1 MISPEHIQRF
11 ERALNSERP
20 LCNLHGL
27 AVALRDEGVSQ
38 VDLYML
44 FSHFQTMA
52 AADDPRYDAIVDN
65 MDLIWGGPLAKGHAL
80 YPTILTDEDIRQR
93 SENDLPQA

>member
-1 MISPEHIQRF
+1 MISSEHIQRF
-11 ERALNSERP
+11 EMALNSERP
-20 LCNLHGL
+20 LCNLRGL
-27 AVALRDEGVSQ
+27 AMALRDEGVSQ

-65 MDLIWGGPLAKGHAL
+65 MDLIWGGCVAKGHAL
-80 YPTILTDEDIRQR
+80 YPTTLTDEDVRQR
-93 SENDLPQA
+93 PKNDRSQT